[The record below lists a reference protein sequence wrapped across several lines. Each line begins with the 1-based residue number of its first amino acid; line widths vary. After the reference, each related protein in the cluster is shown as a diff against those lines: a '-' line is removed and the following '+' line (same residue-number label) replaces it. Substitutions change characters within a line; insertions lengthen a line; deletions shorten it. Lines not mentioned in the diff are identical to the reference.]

1 MRHIVVDRL
10 GRRLCRDGKF
20 REVVYEDESV
30 RRGVRLKVYSRFSD
44 ARNKAHEVV
53 ERVRFPVY
61 VIQLLDEVKLA
72 PSGTVERDGH
82 TLHLERIVRA
92 KASMPGV
99 LVYFVLAKAP
109 MF

>member
-10 GRRLCRDGKF
+10 GRRLCLDNKF
-20 REVVYEDESV
+20 REMTYSDDSV
-30 RRGVRLKVYSRFSD
+30 RKGVRLKVYSRFSD

-53 ERVRFPVY
+53 ETVRFPVY
-61 VIQLLDEVKLA
+61 VVQLLDEVNLS
-72 PSGTVERDGH
+72 PTGTVERDGH
-82 TLHLERIVRA
+82 TLHLQRIVRA